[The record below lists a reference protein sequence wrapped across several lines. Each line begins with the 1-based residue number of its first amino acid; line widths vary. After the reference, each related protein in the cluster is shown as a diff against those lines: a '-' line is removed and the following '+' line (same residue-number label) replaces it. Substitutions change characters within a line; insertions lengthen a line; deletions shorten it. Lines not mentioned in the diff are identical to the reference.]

1 MRHRHAPPRTGWMPE
16 PLDIL
21 VLTDEPFHASYLASV
36 LDLEAPGLFRVR
48 HVGRGGPPSPAGAD
62 LVLVQGGVAPED
74 GRTPFAGRIAACGA
88 PVIVV
93 SRGGMDLP
101 ALDRLMDEGADDV
114 LDLGELSA
122 RGLAAAVL
130 NAVRRRR
137 PRGAP
142 EHPDARPAVLGQVPD
157 PAP

>member
-1 MRHRHAPPRTGWMPE
+1 MPE

-48 HVGRGGPPSPAGAD
+48 HIGRGGAPSPAGAD
-62 LVLVQGGVAPED
+62 LVLVQGRFAPGD
-74 GRTPFAGRIAACGA
+74 GRAPFADRIAAARGA

-101 ALDRLMDEGADDV
+101 ALDRLMHEGADDV
-114 LDLGELSA
+114 LDLGELNA

-130 NAVRRRR
+130 KAVRRRS
-137 PRGAP
+137 RGAA
-142 EHPDARPAVLGQVPD
+142 EASPAILGQVPE

>member
-1 MRHRHAPPRTGWMPE
+1 MPE

-48 HVGRGGPPSPAGAD
+48 HVGRGGPASVAGAD
-62 LVLVQGGVAPED
+62 LVLVQGGLSSA
-74 GRTPFAGRIAACGA
+74 GARLPFADRIAAAFGAFGA

-101 ALDRLMDEGADDV
+101 ALDRLMHEGADDV

-130 NAVRRRR
+130 KAVCRRWRS
-137 PRGAP
+137 RGAA
-142 EHPDARPAVLGQVPD
+142 DTGRGSVVLGAVPE